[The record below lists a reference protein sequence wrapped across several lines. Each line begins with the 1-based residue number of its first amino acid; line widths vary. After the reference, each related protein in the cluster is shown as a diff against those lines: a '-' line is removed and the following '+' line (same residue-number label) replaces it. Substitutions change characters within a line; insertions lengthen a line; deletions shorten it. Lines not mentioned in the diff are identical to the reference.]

1 MVHVVVLHHALGLTE
16 GVREFAGRLRGPGRE
31 VLAPDLFGGRTFAT
45 VEEGVAHAETIGMGE
60 LIARGFAG
68 VPAGPAP
75 VLVVGVSLG
84 VLPAQAIAQ
93 QRSGVIGAVLVS
105 ACLPHR
111 SFEERW
117 PRGVPVHVHASEDD
131 PWFNQGGDREA
142 AEELV
147 ALSAD
152 ARSHLHPGDAHLFVD
167 ATLPDF
173 DARATDAVVASV
185 ESMLAGRA
193 GTES

>member
-16 GVREFAGRLRGPGRE
+16 GVREFAGRLRGPGRD
-31 VLAPDLFGGRTFAT
+31 VLVPDLFDRHTFAT
-45 VEEGVAHAETIGMGE
+45 VEEGVAHAELLGMGE
-60 LIARGFAG
+60 LIAG

-75 VLVVGVSLG
+75 LLVVGVSLG

-131 PWFNQGGDREA
+131 PWFNDGGDREA

-152 ARSHLHPGDAHLFVD
+152 AQLHLHPGDAHLFVD

-185 ESMLAGRA
+185 ESMLSGRTGA
-193 GTES
+193 QS

>member
-1 MVHVVVLHHALGLTE
+1 MVHVAVLHHALGLTD
-16 GVREFAGRLRGPGRE
+16 GVREFAGRLRGAGRD
-31 VLAPDLFGGRTFAT
+31 VLAPDLFDGRTFAT
-45 VEEGVAHAETIGMGE
+45 IEEGVAHAEALGMGE
-60 LIARGFAG
+60 LIARGFAA

-75 VLVVGVSLG
+75 LLVVGVSLG

-93 QRSGVIGAVLVS
+93 QRSAIIGAVLVS

-117 PRGVPVHVHASEDD
+117 PQGVPVHIHASEDD
-131 PWFNQGGDREA
+131 PWFVDGGDREA

-147 ALSAD
+147 ARSAD
-152 ARSHLHPGDAHLFVD
+152 ARLHLHPGDAHLFVD
-167 ATLPDF
+167 ATLADF

-185 ESMLAGRA
+185 ESMLAARA
-193 GTES
+193 DEER

>member
-16 GVREFAGRLRGPGRE
+16 GVQEFAGRLRGPGHD
-31 VLAPDLFGGRTFAT
+31 VLVPDLFDRHTFAT
-45 VEEGVAHAETIGMGE
+45 VEEGVAHAELLGMGE
-60 LIARGFAG
+60 LIARGFAA

-75 VLVVGVSLG
+75 LLVVGVSLG

-111 SFEERW
+111 SFGERW
-117 PRGVPVHVHASEDD
+117 PQGVPVHVHASEDD
-131 PWFNQGGDREA
+131 PWFNDGGDREA

-152 ARSHLHPGDAHLFVD
+152 ARLHLHPGDAHLFVD
-167 ATLPDF
+167 AMLPDF

-185 ESMLAGRA
+185 ESMLAGRSD
-193 GTES
+193 EER